1 MTSIPCVLSRP
12 SMVPVNRLAA
22 FVEWMDRKEC
32 DRRSRADYL
41 HEDEE
46 TWTSGTPDSNPDVIE

>member
-1 MTSIPCVLSRP
+1 MMAPGTAGHG
-12 SMVPVNRLAA
+12 NQK
-22 FVEWMDRKEC
+22 DR

-46 TWTSGTPDSNPDVIE
+46 TWTSGPDSNPDVIE

>member
-1 MTSIPCVLSRP
+1 MTSIPCVLPMP
-12 SMVPVNRLAA
+12 SMEPVKRLTA
-22 FVEWMDRKEC
+22 FVKWMDRKER